1 MTIQNLINEFRAKH
15 SKGPVEYW
23 NRILDDYCTQHCIA
37 MINSGE
43 VYHAP
48 RDYLKDYSEIVWRC
62 DFMNTWDET
71 FRHLIF
77 ELIGKSEEHKR
88 ILLESQELGYGIMAD
103 QDKVFITIRGR

>member
-1 MTIQNLINEFRAKH
+1 MSVINLINEFRESCGKE
-15 SKGPVEYW
+15 PVKYW
-23 NRILDDYCTQHCIA
+23 NRVLDDHCLSHVLA

-48 RDYLKDYSEIVWRC
+48 RDYLRGYDEIVWRC

-77 ELIGKSEEHKR
+77 ELIGKSEEHKK

-103 QDKVFITIRGR
+103 KNRIFITIRGK